1 VNIVPPGPA
10 IRARICR
17 SKEHIRAVQSPL
29 PFFPEQASNFAG
41 HVDALFSY
49 ILVTAIFFTVLVTLL
64 AIFAAIRYRRKS
76 PSEIGAEIEGNTPL
90 EIGWTLIPLILALGM
105 FAWGAVIYVNYRTA
119 PKDTLDIYVIG
130 KQWMWKLQ
138 QPNGRKEINE
148 LHIPVNRDIKL
159 IMGSEDVIHDF
170 YVPAFRVKMDV
181 VPGRYNTMWF
191 RPTKIGKYHFFCS
204 QYCGTNHALMGGWV
218 TVMDPAE
225 YAAWL
230 SDEGGDVNP
239 VSAGEKLFTQLACT
253 TCHVANGTGRGP
265 SLNGVYGAKVLLAD
279 GSTVIA
285 DDGYI
290 RESILQPKAKIVAG
304 YQPVMPTFQGLVTEE
319 QILNLTAYI
328 KSLQTQPVP
337 AKGAGVA
344 PATSGKK

>member
-1 VNIVPPGPA
+1 M
-10 IRARICR
+10 
-17 SKEHIRAVQSPL
+17 QSPL

-49 ILVTAIFFTVLVTLL
+49 ILVTAIFFTVLVSLL
-64 AIFAAIRYRRKS
+64 AIFAAFRYRRKS
-76 PSEIGAEIEGNTPL
+76 AGEIGAAIHGNTAL

-119 PKDTLDIYVIG
+119 PLDTLDIYVIG

-138 QPNGRKEINE
+138 QPNGKREINE

-204 QYCGTNHALMGGWV
+204 QYCGTNHAVMGGWV
-218 TVMDPAE
+218 TVMDPAD

-230 SDEGGDVNP
+230 SDEAADSNP
-239 VSAGEKLFTQLACT
+239 AAAGEKLFTQLACV
-253 TCHVANGTGRGP
+253 TCHLANGTGRAP

-279 GSTVIA
+279 GSIVVA
-285 DDGYI
+285 DDAYI

-328 KSLQTQPVP
+328 KTLQSQPVP
-337 AKGAGVA
+337 AKGAGIA
-344 PATSGKK
+344 PAAAGKK

>member
-1 VNIVPPGPA
+1 
-10 IRARICR
+10 
-17 SKEHIRAVQSPL
+17 VQSPL

-41 HVDALFSY
+41 NVDTLFSF
-49 ILVTAIFFTVLVTLL
+49 ILLTCLFFSVLVTLL
-64 AIFAAIRYRRKS
+64 IILAALKYKRRTAGEVGS
-76 PSEIGAEIEGNTPL
+76 ADHGNMVL
-90 EIGWTLIPLILALGM
+90 EVGWTLIPLVIALGM
-105 FAWGAVIYVNYRTA
+105 FAWGAAVYVNYRTA
-119 PKDTLDIYVIG
+119 PKDTLDIYVVG

-148 LHIPVNRDIKL
+148 LHLPVNRNIKL

-170 YVPAFRVKMDV
+170 YIPAFRVKMDV

-204 QYCGTNHALMGGWV
+204 QYCGTNHAVMGGWV

-230 SDEGGDVNP
+230 SDEGGDLNP
-239 VSAGEKLFTQLACT
+239 VAAGEKLFSQLACN
-253 TCHVANGTGRGP
+253 TCHLPNGSGRGP
-265 SLNGVYGAKVLLAD
+265 SMNGVYGGKVLLAD
-279 GSTVIA
+279 GSTITA
-285 DDGYI
+285 DEAYI

-319 QILNLTAYI
+319 QIMNLTAYI

-344 PATSGKK
+344 PAGKK

>member
-1 VNIVPPGPA
+1 
-10 IRARICR
+10 
-17 SKEHIRAVQSPL
+17 VQSTL

-41 HVDALFSY
+41 NVDALFAF
-49 ILVTAIFFTVLVTLL
+49 ILLTCLFFAVLVTLL
-64 AIFAAIRYRRKS
+64 IIVAALKYKRKS
-76 PSEIGAEIEGNTPL
+76 ASEVGSADHGNMVL
-90 EIGWTLIPLILALGM
+90 EVGWTVIPLVIALGM
-105 FAWGAVIYVNYRTA
+105 FAWGAAVYVNYRTA
-119 PKDTLDIYVIG
+119 PKDTLDIYVVG

-148 LHIPVNRDIKL
+148 LHIPVNRNVKL

-204 QYCGTNHALMGGWV
+204 QYCGTNHAVMGGWV

-230 SDEGGDVNP
+230 SDEGGALNP
-239 VSAGEKLFTQLACT
+239 VSAGEKLFSQLACN
-253 TCHVANGTGRGP
+253 TCHIANGTGRGP

-279 GSTVIA
+279 GSMVIA
-285 DDGYI
+285 DESYI

-319 QILNLTAYI
+319 QIMNLTSYI
-328 KSLQTQPVP
+328 KSLQAQPVP
-337 AKGAGVA
+337 AKGAGIA
-344 PATSGKK
+344 PAATGKK